1 MDCPDNMGEHAWTAP
16 LNPCTSLKY
25 GDKNFHLYSFLS
37 LTQHITYTVIIPD
50 LILSQLPHPFPSTTN
65 NSIPNRYIVKVEL
78 IELIDELHSESEKQG
93 SRMTSS
99 IQLSN

>member
-1 MDCPDNMGEHAWTAP
+1 
-16 LNPCTSLKY
+16 
-25 GDKNFHLYSFLS
+25 
-37 LTQHITYTVIIPD
+37 
-50 LILSQLPHPFPSTTN
+50 
-65 NSIPNRYIVKVEL
+65 VKVEL